1 MPALSR
7 DDVTGPILISEMMRF
22 MKTKRILALLFTCA
36 LAAGLAVTPVSAANI
51 TMSGT
56 ASEYSAYRLL
66 DLEQGLKPG
75 HTEGDACDVTDEEVA
90 KEHFAYKYTVNEKY
104 AEAIKSGVLAV
115 DPHFGEG
122 ITPDMSD
129 AEVDAFVVEGIG
141 GLQPDEI
148 RLFADG
154 VYSAIGSLEPEMRAS
169 KTFTGLPDGYYLI
182 AETMTAGDGDSVS
195 LVMLDTAG
203 KPDITVT
210 SKEDV
215 PTLEKKIVNEGGYVW
230 GDSCPAAV
238 GDEIFYEITVTA
250 PKREILS
257 QYDTYKY
264 VIHDD
269 IGDGLRFDGVTAC
282 FLYGNED
289 RVVTPD
295 KIAVRGT
302 DEMADD
308 TCDVEFTFND
318 VLQLVGLKDR
328 AIAEDT
334 LTVRY
339 KCVVTDAAVTGA
351 PGNPN
356 TAHLEFSNNPYAT
369 DETTESTT
377 KDKVTVFTFALK
389 VNKTDGEN
397 PLSGAGFTLYKAKL
411 LMPSAEYAWDAFDEG
426 VVVPA
431 VSGDDA
437 SFLLS
442 GLGVGVYKLVETT
455 VPDGYQKCDDVV
467 FEIRAECDEISDD
480 PQLTSLAVYDRDGN
494 LLSGE
499 GGSFTTTLA
508 DGAVSTVVVN
518 VTGSR
523 LPTTGG
529 TGAYLIYAGA
539 AVFILIGAALF
550 IVKNRKSG
558 GDA

>member
-1 MPALSR
+1 
-7 DDVTGPILISEMMRF
+7 

-36 LAAGLAVTPVSAANI
+36 LSACLLAGPASAANV
-51 TMSGT
+51 TMDGT

-66 DLEQGLKPG
+66 DLSQGLKPG
-75 HTEGDACDVTDEEVA
+75 HTDGDACDITNEA
-90 KEHFAYKYTVNEKY
+90 AAAEHFAYKYTVNEKY
-104 AEAIKSGVLAV
+104 AAAIAAGVTAANTT
-115 DPHFGEG
+115 GN
-122 ITPDMSD
+122 T
-129 AEVDAFVVEGIG
+129 VDAADYVEFISN
-141 GLQPDEI
+141 LAPDGV
-148 RLFADG
+148 RAFADAA
-154 VYSAIGSLEPEMRAS
+154 YRAIGSLEADMKAS
-169 KTFTGLPDGYYLI
+169 KTFTGLADGYYLI
-182 AETMTAGDGDSVS
+182 AETATAGDGDSVS

-215 PTLEKKIVNEGGYVW
+215 PSLEKKIVSSRGDVW
-230 GDSCPAAV
+230 GDAGPVSV
-238 GDEIFYEITVTA
+238 GDEVFYEITVTA
-250 PKREILS
+250 PKDEILA

-269 IGDGLRFDGVTAC
+269 IGDGLRFDSVTAC
-282 FLYGNED
+282 FRNGRED
-289 RVVTPD
+289 WTVTPD

-302 DEMADD
+302 DEMADG
-308 TCDVEFTFND
+308 TCDVEFTFDD
-318 VLQLVGLKDR
+318 VLQLFGFKDR
-328 AIAEDT
+328 AARDMDIVENT

-339 KCVVTDAAVTGA
+339 KCVVTEAAVTGA

-397 PLSGAGFTLYKAKL
+397 PLSGAGFTLYKARL
-411 LMPSAEYAWDAFDEG
+411 NPQALHPNWDELDEG
-426 VVVPA
+426 MVVPA

-467 FEIRAECDEISDD
+467 FEIRAECDETSDD
-480 PQLTSLAVYDRDGN
+480 PQLTSLAVYDQDGN
-494 LLSGE
+494 LMSGE
-499 GGSFTTTLA
+499 GGMFTTTLA
-508 DGAVSTVVVN
+508 DGVVSTVVVN

-539 AVFILIGAALF
+539 AAFILIGGALF
-550 IVKNRKSG
+550 VVKNRKSG
-558 GDA
+558 GEA